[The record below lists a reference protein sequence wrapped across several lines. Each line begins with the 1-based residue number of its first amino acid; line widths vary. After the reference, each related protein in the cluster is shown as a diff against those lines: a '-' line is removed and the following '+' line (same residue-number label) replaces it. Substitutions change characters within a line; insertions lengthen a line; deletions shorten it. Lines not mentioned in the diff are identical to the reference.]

1 MGSRRT
7 HTMLVGREKQLSS
20 LNWIC
25 LTVERDELGFG
36 VCIVTRKDRALTRQR
51 AGVRELGLNIASS

>member
-1 MGSRRT
+1 
-7 HTMLVGREKQLSS
+7 MLVGREKQLSS

>member
-1 MGSRRT
+1 
-7 HTMLVGREKQLSS
+7 MLVGREKQLSS
-20 LNWIC
+20 LSWIC